1 MRGVGCKAGLDK
13 TGWSQD
19 PAAAAR
25 SPGGFTFQQR
35 GLLQRPASPSE
46 PATSWDLLQLW
57 VQGHTRLRVLY
68 ISALATGSITSENYT
83 VGLWACSFA
92 CCGRKPEG
100 LSLVWLTLTYH
111 TVLASSTQCKH
122 LP

>member
-46 PATSWDLLQLW
+46 PATSWDLLQLC
-57 VQGHTRLRVLY
+57 GHWQHRGGPLS
-68 ISALATGSITSENYT
+68 IHFTGK
-83 VGLWACSFA
+83 LSFKNSNT
-92 CCGRKPEG
+92 G
-100 LSLVWLTLTYH
+100 
-111 TVLASSTQCKH
+111 
-122 LP
+122 